1 MNTLFY
7 RNTRYFILAVALI
20 VSAGL
25 SSVLTIGRQEDPTI
39 TNLFATIV
47 TPYPGATPARVE
59 ALVTEKVE
67 EELRE
72 IEEIDEISSVSRTG
86 VSVIS
91 VSLSEYIDDAAIERT
106 WSEIRDALSAAEINF
121 PNGAGKSDFDNDRTG
136 AYTTLSAITAADGLE
151 VSPGILK
158 RYAERLQERMRAV
171 PGTELVRLFGEQE
184 EEVLVAVDPDR
195 LVALGLTV
203 NAVARTIAAADTKV
217 EAGRVRGAQSDFL
230 IEVGGEIDS
239 LDRIRAVPL
248 VTSESGQ
255 IIRVGD
261 LAQVTRSQQTP
272 PSAIAF
278 ADGEPAVIVASKMQ
292 PDLQVDAWAG
302 AAEQAMAAFEN
313 DLPGGVKHTLLFN
326 QARYTADRL
335 TGLGVNILIGISLVV
350 AVMLVTLGWRAALIV
365 AAVLPL
371 TTLLSVAVLQRMG
384 IPIHQMS
391 VTGLI
396 VALGLLVDAAI
407 VMTDEIRRR
416 IIAGLTRVEAVGQSV
431 NRLAMPLLASTVTTV
446 LAFLPMAI
454 LPGPAGDFV
463 GSIAISVIVML
474 IASFLLAMSLTPA
487 LAGFILPDHEPDQPA
502 WWGHGADARPI
513 QEVFKRSLDWSL
525 RNRALAIMAALTLP
539 VMGFMAF
546 PTLTAQFFP
555 GVDRDQFYV
564 QVSLPDGAALEETT
578 AVAERAD
585 AILRADEGVMHAH
598 WFIGESAPAFYYNM
612 IQDQD
617 GVASFAEAL
626 VTTRSDQATQGLV
639 PQLQATFDV
648 QLPEAQFLVRDL
660 VQGPPVSAPVEVRLV
675 GPELETLRLLGED
688 LRQRIAGHPAVT
700 HTKASLMGGAP
711 KFVFDLSEDK
721 VRQTG
726 QTLGDVAAQLQ
737 SSIEGATGGSLLEGS
752 EELPVRVRIID
763 ENRATASRIKDLNV
777 VVAPPQGGGVRSD
790 WLGVPL
796 SALGDSRVV
805 PSDSSIARLDGERV
819 NTVQAF
825 LQIGVLPEEVLKD
838 VRTGLLTDPMAL
850 PQGYRIEYG
859 GDSDARADVVSNLV
873 APMGLIIALLI
884 ATIVLT
890 FDSFRL
896 TFVALGVAVLSM
908 GLSVLALA
916 IFRYPFGIQAVIGV
930 IGSIGVSINAAIIIM
945 TALQKNAQAM
955 ANDPVAIRDVVM
967 ASGRH
972 IVSTTITTFGGFL
985 PLILAGGDF
994 WPPFAMA
1001 IAGGVLLSTVVSF
1014 YFVPPMF
1021 SVMTGG
1027 RALTVRK
1034 QSDEWTHTPAATGTV
1049 VPGTAA
1055 S

>member
-7 RNTRYFILAVALI
+7 SNVRYFILAIALI
-20 VSAGL
+20 ASAGL
-25 SSVLTIGRQEDPTI
+25 SSILTIGRQEDPTI

-47 TPYPGATPARVE
+47 TPYPGATPSRVE
-59 ALVTEKVE
+59 ALVTEKIE
-67 EELRE
+67 QELRE
-72 IEEIDEISSVSRTG
+72 IEEIDEISSTSRTG

-91 VSLSEYIDDAAIERT
+91 VTLSEFIDDAAIERT

-121 PNGAGKSDFDNDRTG
+121 PSGVRKSDFDNDRTG
-136 AYTTLSAITAADGLE
+136 AYTTLSAITAADGVD

-158 RYAERLQERMRAV
+158 RYAEQLQDRMRAV

-184 EEVLVAVDPDR
+184 EEVLVAVDPAR
-195 LVALGLTV
+195 LVAFGLAVTD
-203 NAVARTIAAADTKV
+203 VARTIAAADSKV

-239 LDRIRAVPL
+239 LDRVRSMPL
-248 VTSESGQ
+248 VSSETGQ
-255 IIRVGD
+255 ITRIGD
-261 LAQVTRSQQTP
+261 VAVVSRGERTP
-272 PSAIAF
+272 PSSIAV
-278 ADGEPAVIVASKMQ
+278 ADGAPAVVVASKMQ
-292 PDLQVDAWAG
+292 SNLQVDAWAS
-302 AAEQAMAAFEN
+302 AAEQAMAAFER

-335 TGLGVNILIGISLVV
+335 VGLGGNILLGITLVI
-350 AVMLVTLGWRAALIV
+350 AVMLVTLGWRAAVIV

-371 TTLLSVAVLQRMG
+371 TALLSIAVLQRVG

-416 IIAGLTRVEAVGQSV
+416 IVAGLPRLEAIGQSV
-431 NRLAMPLLASTVTTV
+431 DRLAIPLLASTVTTV
-446 LAFLPMAI
+446 LAFVPMAI

-474 IASFLLAMSLTPA
+474 LSSFLLAVTLTPA
-487 LAGFILPDHEPDQPA
+487 LAGFILPAQSDSAPI
-502 WWGHGADARPI
+502 WWRHGITAAPVQDMF
-513 QEVFKRSLDWSL
+513 QRSLDWAL
-525 RNRALAIMAALTLP
+525 KHRGLAIAAALALP
-539 VMGFMAF
+539 VMGFAAF

-564 QVSLPDGAALEETT
+564 QIRLPEGSALSQTK
-578 AVAERAD
+578 AVAEKAD
-585 AILRADEGVMHAH
+585 AILREDSGVTHAH

-612 IQDQD
+612 IQNQD
-617 GVASFAEAL
+617 GVPSFAEAL
-626 VTTRSDQATQGLV
+626 VTTRSEEDTERLV
-639 PQLQATFDV
+639 PALQANFDKL
-648 QLPEAQFLVRDL
+648 LPQAQFLVRDL
-660 VQGPPVSAPVEVRLV
+660 TQGPPVTAPVEVRLV
-675 GPELETLRLLGED
+675 GPELETLQALGED
-688 LRQRIAGHPAVT
+688 LRLRMADHPAVT

-711 KFVFDLSEDK
+711 KIVFDLDEDK
-721 VRQTG
+721 VLQTG
-726 QTLGDVAAQLQ
+726 RTLGAVAAELQ
-737 SSIEGATGGSLLEGS
+737 ASIEGATGGSLIEGS
-752 EELPVRVRIID
+752 EELPVRVRMFD
-763 ENRATASRIKDLNV
+763 ENRASAGRIRDLNV
-777 VVAPPQGGGVRSD
+777 ILAPSQTRERD
-790 WLGVPL
+790 DTWLGVPL
-796 SALGDSRVV
+796 AALGDANVV
-805 PSDSSIARLDGERV
+805 PSNSPIARRDGERV

-838 VRTGLLTDPMAL
+838 VRDGLVTSPMAL

-859 GDSDARADVVSNLV
+859 GDSDARAEVVTNLL
-873 APMGLIIALLI
+873 APMGLIVALLV

-890 FDSFRL
+890 FNSFRL
-896 TFVALGVAVLSM
+896 SFVTLSVAVLSM

-945 TALQKNAQAM
+945 TALQKNEAAM
-955 ANDPVAIRDVVM
+955 ANDREAIRTVVM

-972 IVSTTITTFGGFL
+972 IISTTITTFGGFL
-985 PLILAGGDF
+985 PLILAGGGF

-1014 YFVPPMF
+1014 YFVPPVF
-1021 SVMTGG
+1021 SLVIG
-1027 RALTVRK
+1027 RAASACEPRLEGAMPLPV
-1034 QSDEWTHTPAATGTV
+1034 QS
-1049 VPGTAA
+1049 
-1055 S
+1055 